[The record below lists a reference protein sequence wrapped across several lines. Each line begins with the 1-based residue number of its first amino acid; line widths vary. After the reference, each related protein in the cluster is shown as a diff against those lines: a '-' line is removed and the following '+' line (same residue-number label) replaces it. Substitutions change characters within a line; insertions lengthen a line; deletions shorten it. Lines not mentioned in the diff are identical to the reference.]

1 MDYQYLSF
9 SQSQCAQTLLLTT
22 QNTSINMILIKRL
35 HASHSLLPV
44 LCTLLNCE
52 APGLWLGFIYV
63 AMDMWLSPLFSSI
76 TPVAFSCSISVLE
89 SAILFPDPELSLTSP
104 DGVGFPSD
112 LFGAL
117 GFLAPNIVD
126 PTRTLVDPSSICKKK
141 W

>member
-9 SQSQCAQTLLLTT
+9 SQSQLHKHFFLQHKT
-22 QNTSINMILIKRL
+22 QVSRWYWSRDYMHPI
-35 HASHSLLPV
+35 HSAV
-44 LCTLLNCE
+44 SCTLLNCE

-89 SAILFPDPELSLTSP
+89 SVILFPDPELSLTSP